1 VLELVTG
8 GLSPAGIERHA
19 ALDVVRRDSLALI
32 TARLA
37 EAVGLDA
44 AALSA
49 RVAEQYASIAAMLAE
64 LDRHPIRFWNYV
76 PGIVDPLGPE
86 IDRYMA
92 FNRGRYEAYAGL
104 HGAPGGFAHAIPTAS
119 AVGITGPDLVIQCLA
134 SDRPGTPIENP
145 RQTASWCYS
154 RRYGPRPPCFARGT
168 LATLAGR
175 RVLLLGGTASIVGEE
190 SRHVG
195 DRAAQIEEALTNMD
209 ALIAHAVGQSH
220 AAGTAQAGPGAGRPG
235 GLTLL
240 TDARIYVV
248 DPADA
253 PLVEQALLSR
263 AGRPVR
269 LETVVA
275 RVCRPELTVEIEGV
289 AEIISTTPNAQR
301 PTPNFQL
308 NDQRPTPNLTP
319 NAQLPTSN

>member
-1 VLELVTG
+1 
-8 GLSPAGIERHA
+8 
-19 ALDVVRRDSLALI
+19 
-32 TARLA
+32 
-37 EAVGLDA
+37 
-44 AALSA
+44 
-49 RVAEQYASIAAMLAE
+49 
-64 LDRHPIRFWNYV
+64 
-76 PGIVDPLGPE
+76 
-86 IDRYMA
+86 
-92 FNRGRYEAYAGL
+92 
-104 HGAPGGFAHAIPTAS
+104 
-119 AVGITGPDLVIQCLA
+119 
-134 SDRPGTPIENP
+134 
-145 RQTASWCYS
+145 
-154 RRYGPRPPCFARGT
+154 
-168 LATLAGR
+168 
-175 RVLLLGGTASIVGEE
+175 
-190 SRHVG
+190 
-195 DRAAQIEEALTNMD
+195 MD

-319 NAQLPTSN
+319 TAQRPTSN